1 MIAHV
6 VEKDGPV
13 ELPYTGINAVLFQ
26 LVLERQG
33 NAFANIVPRV
43 NLISKRNGVFLPLN
57 ALVQNAVAV
66 GISPARFPEQ
76 LQGLLGIIR
85 MAEERLIVF
94 WAKQVHRPI
103 YHLAEIEED
112 GLDHLLPVCQIGHS
126 LAHTPCR

>member
-33 NAFANIVPRV
+33 DAFANIVPRV
-43 NLISKRNGVFLPLN
+43 ELDLKAKRGLLPLN
-57 ALVQNAVAV
+57 DLVQNAVAV
-66 GISPARFPEQ
+66 GISPPGFAEQ
-76 LQGLLGIIR
+76 LQGLLGIIG

-94 WAKQVHRPI
+94 WAEQVHRPI
-103 YHLAEIEED
+103 HHLAEIEEE
-112 GLDHLLPVCQIGHS
+112 S
-126 LAHTPCR
+126 